1 MRTSERGLQFIAE
14 HEGLS
19 LTAYPDPGTGAE
31 PYTIGYGH
39 TRGVKPG
46 DTCTE
51 AQAMEWLRE
60 DIQEAERA
68 IERLVTVELNDDQH
82 AALVSFVFNL
92 GAANFGGST
101 LLKRINAGDFEGA
114 SLEFPRWNRAAGRV
128 MAGLTKRRLAEAALF
143 ASEFA

>member
-19 LTAYPDPGTGAE
+19 LHAYPDPGSGGE

-39 TRGVKPG
+39 TGGVKPG
-46 DTCTE
+46 DVCTPE
-51 AQAMEWLRE
+51 QAMEWLRE

-68 IERLVTVELNDDQH
+68 IERLVTVELTDEQH

-92 GAANFGGST
+92 GAGNFERST
-101 LLKRINAGDFEGA
+101 LLKMVNARNFDGA
-114 SLEFPRWNRAAGRV
+114 SREFPRWNRAAGRV
-128 MAGLTKRRLAEAALF
+128 MAGLTKRRHAEAAMF
-143 ASEFA
+143 AGEYA